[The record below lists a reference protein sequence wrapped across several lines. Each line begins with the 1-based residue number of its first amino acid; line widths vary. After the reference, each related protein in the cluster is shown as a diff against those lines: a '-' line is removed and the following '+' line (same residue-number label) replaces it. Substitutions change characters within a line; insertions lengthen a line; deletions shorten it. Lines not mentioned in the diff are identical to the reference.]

1 VTLRRRSQAGFSI
14 AEVVVALGVLAS
26 VLISVA
32 GMLVVANRL
41 VRSGRGSSEAL
52 ALARDLME
60 EMHSWGYRQTWVGLG
75 CDPSMPVCECG
86 DDDPALEPW
95 SAMLQGELR
104 DGSLTVR
111 VEDLDPAGSL
121 ETSSGL
127 RVTVTVRWTQDQR
140 TREVSVQTVRI

>member
-1 VTLRRRSQAGFSI
+1 MVRRPRQSGFSI

-26 VLISVA
+26 VLLSVA

-60 EMHSWGYRQTWVGLG
+60 EMHGWGYRQTWVGLG
-75 CDPSMPVCECG
+75 CDPNQQACVRDEQHV
-86 DDDPALEPW
+86 ALEPW
-95 SAMLQGELR
+95 RTMLEGDLQG
-104 DGSLTVR
+104 GSLTLR
-111 VEDLDPAGSL
+111 VEDLDPTGTL
-121 ETSSGL
+121 ETSAGL